1 MAEHIFRSSATDLL
15 REYSMKLGVAGILG
29 GVAVILLA
37 GAGPLAAQKTAT
49 PAKKPAAAPSAT
61 APGAV
66 RIAYLDQRK
75 IFAATPGYAAAES
88 TFSKEVDGYRTEVQ
102 TMQAQFDSASS
113 KLDQESVVLSPTQKQ
128 QRNKELGDL
137 RDKLEART
145 QELQTKASTRERELL
160 APIQQKVFGIVNTIR
175 DEGKYSMI
183 FDVSAQGSGVLTA
196 DPALDI
202 TQQVIDRV
210 KTAK

>member
-1 MAEHIFRSSATDLL
+1 
-15 REYSMKLGVAGILG
+15 MKLGVAGILG
-29 GVAVILLA
+29 GAAVILLA
-37 GAGPLAAQKTAT
+37 GAGPVAAQKPAT

-61 APGAV
+61 TPGAV

-75 IFAATPGYAAAES
+75 IFAETPGYAAAES

-102 TMQAQFDSASS
+102 KMQAQFDSASS

-128 QRNKELGDL
+128 QRNKELSDL

-145 QELQTKASTRERELL
+145 QELQQKASTRERELL
-160 APIQQKVFGIVNTIR
+160 APIQQKVFGVVNTIR

-183 FDVSAQGSGVLTA
+183 FDVSAQGSGLLTA
-196 DPALDI
+196 DPSLDI
-202 TQQVIDRV
+202 TQQVIDRL
-210 KTAK
+210 KATH